1 MCNVCKRTEELL
13 ARARRLDNFQHARAD
28 LLNCRNVSRQDTKV
42 TRNCWHIYLCD
53 LLGIVQ
59 SLLNKHMMLVMT
71 IKIMT
76 QLGSTYRVRQ
86 DKAQLELLAHSLSI
100 STTRTSQLGKGWAV
114 A

>member
-1 MCNVCKRTEELL
+1 MQLMCNVCKRTEELL

-42 TRNCWHIYLCD
+42 TGNCWHVYLCD

-76 QLGSTYRVRQ
+76 QLGSTYRVWQ
-86 DKAQLELLAHSLSI
+86 HEA
-100 STTRTSQLGKGWAV
+100 
-114 A
+114 